1 MEGFMSVH
9 QYATS
14 RWQILAALLIAALG
28 TGLAEAQSATKLPR
42 IGWLG
47 LQGHWEGARQQAFI
61 QGLRELGYV
70 DGKTIVIERRAAGG
84 QVERL
89 PAVAAELVALKVDV
103 LVALNPPAARAAQAA
118 TKTIP
123 IVFRSSG
130 DPVERGVVESLARPG
145 GNITGV
151 TSNARQLTG
160 KRMELLK
167 EAMPNLSRVAVLW
180 RPGGRNS
187 ERGYKEAQAAAGE
200 LGVQLISLEV
210 HSAEDFEDAFEVA
223 VKEHAEALI
232 TVRTPL
238 IVGHRKRIAQ
248 LAIES
253 KLPAIYDEREFVEA
267 GGMMSY
273 GANLTES
280 YRRLAFYVDKILR
293 GANPAELPI
302 EQPSHF
308 ELDINLKT
316 ANQIGFTFP
325 PELLL
330 RADKVIR

>member
-1 MEGFMSVH
+1 MSAY
-9 QYATS
+9 QYAKS
-14 RWQILAALLIAALG
+14 LRHVLAVLLIAAVS

-47 LQGHWEGARQQAFI
+47 LQGHWEGARQQAFL

-70 DGKTIVIERRAAGG
+70 DGKTIIIERRSAGG
-84 QVERL
+84 RAAEL
-89 PAVAAELVALKVDV
+89 PAAAAELVALKVDV
-103 LVALNPPAARAAQAA
+103 LVALNPPAARAAKAA

-123 IVFRSSG
+123 IVMRSSG
-130 DPVERGVVESLARPG
+130 DPVKQGMVQSLARPG

-151 TSNARQLTG
+151 TSSARQLTG

-167 EAMPNLSRVAVLW
+167 EAMPKLTRVAVLW
-180 RPGGRNS
+180 RPGSVNS
-187 ERGYKEAQAAAGE
+187 ERGYKRTQAAAYE
-200 LGVQLISLEV
+200 LGLQLISLEV
-210 HSAEDFEDAFEVA
+210 RSADDFEHAFEVA
-223 VKEHAEALI
+223 VKEHADALI

-238 IVGHRKRIAQ
+238 IVGNRKRIAQ
-248 LAIES
+248 LAMES
-253 KLPAIYDEREFVEA
+253 KIPSIYDEREFVEA

-280 YRRLAFYVDKILR
+280 YRRLASYVDKILR

-302 EQPSHF
+302 EQATHF
-308 ELDINLKT
+308 ELMINLKT
-316 ANQIGFTFP
+316 AGQIGFTFP
-325 PELLL
+325 PEFLM

>member
-1 MEGFMSVH
+1 MSAH
-9 QYATS
+9 QYAKS
-14 RWQILAALLIAALG
+14 LWHVLAVFLIAALS
-28 TGLAEAQSATKLPR
+28 TGLAGAQSATKLPR
-42 IGWLG
+42 IGWLA
-47 LQGHWEGARQQAFI
+47 LQGHWEGARQQAFLDA
-61 QGLRELGYV
+61 LRELGYV
-70 DGKTIVIERRAAGG
+70 DGETVLIERRSAEG
-84 QVERL
+84 QTGRL
-89 PAVAAELVALKVDV
+89 PAAAAELVTLKVDV

-123 IVFRSSG
+123 IVMRNSG
-130 DPVERGVVESLARPG
+130 DPVKQGMVQSLARPG
-145 GNITGV
+145 GNVTGV
-151 TSNARQLTG
+151 TSSARQLTG

-167 EAMPNLSRVAVLW
+167 ESMPNLSRVAVLW
-180 RPGGRNS
+180 KPGSRNS
-187 ERGYKEAQAAAGE
+187 EQGYKVARAAAGE

-210 HSAEDFEDAFEVA
+210 HSAEDFEHAFEVA

-253 KLPAIYDEREFVEA
+253 RLPAIYDEREFVEA

-273 GANLTES
+273 GANLTDS
-280 YRRLAFYVDKILR
+280 YRRAAVYVDKILR
-293 GANPAELPI
+293 GANPGELPI
-302 EQPSHF
+302 EQPTHF
-308 ELDINLKT
+308 ALNINLKT

-325 PELLL
+325 PELLQ